1 MPDFMSFPDAR
12 LQSRILQD
20 HQIKREIFDPSK
32 RAHRE
37 SLDAYLRTGN
47 WGEIQFFVETPY
59 ATVPE
64 TVLRKMASA
73 AIVRMR

>member
-1 MPDFMSFPDAR
+1 MPDFISFPDAR
-12 LQSRILQD
+12 LQSRILKD

-37 SLDAYLRTGN
+37 SLNQYLKTGN
-47 WGEIQFFVETPY
+47 WGDIQFYVENPY

-64 TVLRKMASA
+64 TVLRKMAAA
-73 AIVRMR
+73 AITRMR

>member
-12 LQSRILQD
+12 LQSRILKD

-37 SLDAYLRTGN
+37 SLDHYLKTGN
-47 WGEIQFFVETPY
+47 WGEIQFYAESPC

-73 AIVRMR
+73 AIIRMR